1 MPVLLSAHIK
11 KKIKQHL
18 SHISDSIKVTLSLVQ
33 MIISSIPKKRPLFK
47 TILIGKFSHKASTV
61 FHFKTQKKKKKVK
74 NTQGGFQLGGSI
86 RFIITC
92 ISFFF

>member
-1 MPVLLSAHIK
+1 
-11 KKIKQHL
+11 
-18 SHISDSIKVTLSLVQ
+18 
-33 MIISSIPKKRPLFK
+33 MIISSPIPKKRPVFK

-86 RFIITC
+86 RFTITC
-92 ISFFF
+92 ISLFFFFKFLLK